1 MKKIEKGIKFVSE
14 HLDMFRCTVDGEP
27 YDHVEGNTL
36 VCAHNHRLDINKKG
50 SLYFL
55 NHAVNTEY
63 DDAMLAAR
71 N

>member
-36 VCAHNHRLDINKKG
+36 VCAHNHRLDINKNCQPTHNASWMWELVKG
-50 SLYFL
+50 RHSP
-55 NHAVNTEY
+55 VC
-63 DDAMLAAR
+63 
-71 N
+71 